1 VRLKA
6 DVPFAFAVG
15 KTALPAGEYRIDS
28 LGTENRVLLI
38 RSMDQN
44 AQASTISNTGRS
56 LEKSDQTK
64 LVFHRYGDRY
74 FLAEIWVQGYSSGH
88 QLPQSKREKEF
99 MAARRVPDK
108 ITVAALASS
117 PR

>member
-1 VRLKA
+1 MRALRFAILGIGLLLAGVAAQAQSVRLKA

-88 QLPQSKREKEF
+88 QLPQSKR
-99 MAARRVPDK
+99 
-108 ITVAALASS
+108 
-117 PR
+117 